1 MFDYLLKFKK
11 GLQSAYEENRL
22 SNCRELRRISK
33 RKVDLILER
42 PLDETPKVSE
52 YTSNEKEQGI
62 NILIGERTWR
72 LMATVITT
80 RRW

>member
-1 MFDYLLKFKK
+1 M
-11 GLQSAYEENRL
+11 A
-22 SNCRELRRISK
+22 SK
-33 RKVDLILER
+33 RKVAQILTKAW
-42 PLDETPKVSE
+42 LDETSKVSE

-62 NILIGERTWR
+62 NILIGEVLWG

>member
-1 MFDYLLKFKK
+1 M
-11 GLQSAYEENRL
+11 A
-22 SNCRELRRISK
+22 SK
-33 RKVDLILER
+33 RKVAQILTKAR
-42 PLDETPKVSE
+42 LDETPKVSE
-52 YTSNEKEQGI
+52 YTNNEKEQGI